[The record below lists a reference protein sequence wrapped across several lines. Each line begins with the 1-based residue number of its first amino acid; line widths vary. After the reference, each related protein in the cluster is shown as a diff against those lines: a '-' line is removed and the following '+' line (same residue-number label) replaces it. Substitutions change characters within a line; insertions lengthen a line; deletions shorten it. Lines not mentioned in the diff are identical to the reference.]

1 MEFVHYSVMRE
12 EILEYLKP
20 PLDREAYMVDC
31 TCGEGGHTHLFLS
44 TYPNLHVT
52 GLDRDSVI
60 QAKALERMKEFG
72 DRFTA
77 QNTWFDEYFEDYE
90 GPKLDLVLFD
100 LGISS
105 FHYEESERG
114 FSFKRDEL
122 LDMRLDKDAPISAL
136 DVVNGYPEERLA
148 NVIFQ
153 FGEERYSRRIAKS
166 IVEKRKVGKITHS
179 DELASLIYKS
189 VPPAYRYGR
198 IHPATRTFQAIRIEV
213 NRELDRIEPAIKG
226 AIDALNPGG
235 RLAVISFHSLEDR
248 RVKWLFKG
256 LGEGDNPT
264 IKILTKKP
272 LIPTEAESTENP
284 PSRSAK
290 LRIVEKI

>member
-1 MEFVHYSVMRE
+1 MEYVHYPVMRQ
-12 EILEYLKP
+12 EILEYLTP
-20 PLDREAYMVDC
+20 PLDREASMVDC

-52 GLDRDSVI
+52 GLDRDAVI
-60 QAKALERMKEFG
+60 LTKAMERMKEFG
-72 DRFTA
+72 PRFTPR
-77 QNTWFDEYFEDYE
+77 NIWFDEFFAEYD
-90 GPKLDLVLFD
+90 GPQLDLVLFD

-114 FSFKRDEL
+114 FSFKRGEL

-136 DVVNGYPEERLA
+136 DVVNGYPEEKLA

-153 FGEERYSRRIAKS
+153 FGEERYSRRIARS
-166 IVEKRKVGKITHS
+166 IVEKRKLGKITQS
-179 DELASLIYKS
+179 DELASIIYKA
-189 VPPAYRYGR
+189 VPSGYRYGR
-198 IHPATRTFQAIRIEV
+198 IHPATRSFQAIRIEV

-226 AIDALNPGG
+226 AIDALRSGG

-264 IKILTKKP
+264 IRILTKKP
-272 LIPTEAESTENP
+272 LVPTDAESSENP
-284 PSRSAK
+284 PSRSSK
-290 LRIVEKI
+290 LRIIEKL

>member
-1 MEFVHYSVMRE
+1 MEYVHYPVMRQ
-12 EILEYLKP
+12 EILEYLTP
-20 PLDREAYMVDC
+20 PSGGEAYMVDC

-52 GLDRDSVI
+52 GLDRDAVI
-60 QAKALERMKEFG
+60 LTKAMERMKEFG
-72 DRFTA
+72 PRFTPR
-77 QNTWFDEYFEDYE
+77 NIWFDEFFAEYD
-90 GPKLDLVLFD
+90 GPQLDLVLFD

-105 FHYEESERG
+105 FHYEEAERG
-114 FSFKRDEL
+114 FSFKRGEL

-136 DVVNGYPEERLA
+136 DVVNGYPEEKLA

-153 FGEERYSRRIAKS
+153 FGEERYSRRIARS
-166 IVEKRKVGKITHS
+166 IVEKRKLGKITQS
-179 DELASLIYKS
+179 DELASIIYKA
-189 VPPAYRYGR
+189 VPSGYRYGR
-198 IHPATRTFQAIRIEV
+198 IHPATRSFQAIRIEV

-226 AIDALNPGG
+226 AIDALRSGG

-264 IKILTKKP
+264 IRILTKKP
-272 LIPTEAESTENP
+272 LVPTDAESSENP

-290 LRIVEKI
+290 LRIIEKL

>member
-1 MEFVHYSVMRE
+1 MEYVHYPVMRQ
-12 EILEYLKP
+12 EILEYLTP
-20 PLDREAYMVDC
+20 PSDREAYMVDC

-52 GLDRDSVI
+52 GLDRDAVI
-60 QAKALERMKEFG
+60 LTKAMERMKEFG
-72 DRFTA
+72 PRFTPR
-77 QNTWFDEYFEDYE
+77 NIWFDEFFAEYD
-90 GPKLDLVLFD
+90 GPQLDLVLFD

-105 FHYEESERG
+105 FHYEEAERG
-114 FSFKRDEL
+114 FSFKRGEL

-136 DVVNGYPEERLA
+136 DVVNGYPEEKLA

-153 FGEERYSRRIAKS
+153 FGEERYSRRIARS
-166 IVEKRKVGKITHS
+166 IVEKRKLGKITQS
-179 DELASLIYKS
+179 DELASIIYKA
-189 VPPAYRYGR
+189 VPSGYRYGR
-198 IHPATRTFQAIRIEV
+198 IHPATRSFQAIRIEV

-226 AIDALNPGG
+226 AIDALRSGG
-235 RLAVISFHSLEDR
+235 KLAVISFHSLEDR

-264 IKILTKKP
+264 IRILTKKP
-272 LIPTEAESTENP
+272 LVPTDAESSENP

-290 LRIVEKI
+290 LRIIEKL

>member
-1 MEFVHYSVMRE
+1 MEYVHYPVMRQ
-12 EILEYLKP
+12 EILEYLTP
-20 PLDREAYMVDC
+20 PSDREAYMVDC

-52 GLDRDSVI
+52 GLDRDAVI
-60 QAKALERMKEFG
+60 LTKAMERMKEFG
-72 DRFTA
+72 PRFTPR
-77 QNTWFDEYFEDYE
+77 NIWFDEFFAEYD
-90 GPKLDLVLFD
+90 GPQLDLVLFD

-105 FHYEESERG
+105 FHYEEAERG
-114 FSFKRDEL
+114 FSFKRGEL

-136 DVVNGYPEERLA
+136 DVVNGYPEEKLA

-153 FGEERYSRRIAKS
+153 FGEERYSRRIARS
-166 IVEKRKVGKITHS
+166 IVEKRKLGKITQS
-179 DELASLIYKS
+179 DELASIIYKA
-189 VPPAYRYGR
+189 VPSGYRYGR
-198 IHPATRTFQAIRIEV
+198 IHPATRSFQAIRIEV

-226 AIDALNPGG
+226 AIDALRSGG

-264 IKILTKKP
+264 IRILTKKP
-272 LIPTEAESTENP
+272 LVPTDAESSENP

-290 LRIVEKI
+290 LRIIEKL